1 MEAGS
6 FLAFQHDRT
15 DLLAALEKQ
24 SHTGDFAQ
32 APSAEKT
39 PKGQDAE
46 TNPRQCPSHAHI
58 EEVLPDR
65 SDSEEIITYIS
76 ENTTVTSADE
86 EKLLLLN
93 RNTELRRINKE
104 LMKLNQDWDY
114 IYHSTSL
121 GLQHRVRVLQEEV
134 AALKLQAQSLSAKLE
149 HEQNKREYYE
159 QTLFQELKRS
169 QSLQEYVRHLEG
181 RQFPSPGRQAAPESQ
196 VSAPLPYEDFSASQ
210 HVLPTKSSKENIP
223 SQCHTP
229 APAAYGRK
237 PEECQCLAPQSV
249 AGMAVAA
256 EKEVSDLKDH
266 LEALKC
272 QTEIYEADY
281 RTEQKDRQRIKAENA
296 KLRQKEEEM
305 RQQMALLEEQL
316 KIFEDDFRKERS
328 DKQVLQRLLKR
339 KPEAKKPVPPHH
351 CRGQEKPSNG
361 SCSCS
366 CHSKNHHHQ

>member
-6 FLAFQHDRT
+6 LLALQHDRT
-15 DLLAALEKQ
+15 NLLTTLEKQ
-24 SHTGDFAQ
+24 SLPGDFVL
-32 APSAEKT
+32 APVDEKT

-46 TNPRQCPSHAHI
+46 TCPRQRPSQVYT
-58 EEVLPDR
+58 EVALPDR
-65 SDSEEIITYIS
+65 NDSEEIITYIS
-76 ENTTVTSADE
+76 ENMTVTSADE
-86 EKLLLLN
+86 EKVLLLN

-121 GLQHRVRVLQEEV
+121 GLRHKVGALQEEV

-159 QTLFQELKRS
+159 QTLFHELKRS
-169 QSLQEYVRHLEG
+169 QALQEYVRHLEG
-181 RQFPSPGRQAAPESQ
+181 RQFPRPHKQAAPESQ
-196 VSAPLPYEDFSASQ
+196 VSAPLPYEDFSAPQ
-210 HVLPTKSSKENIP
+210 HILPTKSLKESIP
-223 SQCHTP
+223 NQCHTP
-229 APAAYGRK
+229 APAACGCK
-237 PEECQCLAPQSV
+237 PKEHRCLVPQSV
-249 AGMAVAA
+249 DGIAAA
-256 EKEVSDLKDH
+256 EKEVTDLKDH

-272 QTEIYEADY
+272 QTEIYETDY
-281 RTEQKDRQRIKAENA
+281 RIEQKDRQRIKAENA
-296 KLRQKEEEM
+296 KLKQKEEEM

-339 KPEAKKPVPPHH
+339 KPEAKKSAPLHH
-351 CRGQEKPSNG
+351 CKGQEKASNS

-366 CHSKNHHHQ
+366 HSKNHHPQ

>member
-6 FLAFQHDRT
+6 FLALQHDT

-24 SHTGDFAQ
+24 SLPADFAL
-32 APSAEKT
+32 APVEEKP

-46 TNPRQCPSHAHI
+46 ADPRQCPSQVQV
-58 EEVLPDR
+58 EVALPDR
-65 SDSEEIITYIS
+65 NDSEEIITYIS
-76 ENTTVTSADE
+76 ENMTVTSDDE

-121 GLQHRVRVLQEEV
+121 GLQHKVGALQEEV
-134 AALKLQAQSLSAKLE
+134 AALKLQTQSLSAKLE
-149 HEQNKREYYE
+149 QEQNKREYYE
-159 QTLFQELKRS
+159 QTLFLELKRS
-169 QSLQEYVRHLEG
+169 QALQEYVRHLEG
-181 RQFPSPGRQAAPESQ
+181 RQFPKPSKQTAVESQ
-196 VSAPLPYEDFSASQ
+196 ICAPLPYEDFLAGQ
-210 HVLPTKSSKENIP
+210 HTLPTKNLKENIP
-223 SQCHTP
+223 NQCHTP
-229 APAAYGRK
+229 APAAHGSK
-237 PEECQCLAPQSV
+237 PKKHQCLAPQSV
-249 AGMAVAA
+249 NGTRTA

-272 QTEIYEADY
+272 QTAIYEADY
-281 RTEQKDRQRIKAENA
+281 RIEHKDRQRMKAENA

-339 KPEAKKPVPPHH
+339 KPEAKKPIQPHH
-351 CRGQEKPSNG
+351 CKAQEQPSST
-361 SCSCS
+361 SCRCS